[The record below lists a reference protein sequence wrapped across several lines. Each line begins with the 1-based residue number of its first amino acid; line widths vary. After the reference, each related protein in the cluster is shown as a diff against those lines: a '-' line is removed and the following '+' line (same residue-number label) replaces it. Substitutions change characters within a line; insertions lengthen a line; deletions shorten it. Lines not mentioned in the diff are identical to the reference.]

1 MAGLYIHVP
10 FCEKRCI
17 YCDFYSNTDQS
28 YKTPYLKALIRE
40 MSLRKDYLKGKSLKT
55 LYFGGGTPSQL
66 TYTELSSLFNAIS
79 QHYDL
84 SKCDEIT
91 LEANPDDMTSEYIAM
106 LRRLPI
112 NRISMGVQS
121 FLDDD
126 LAFLNRRHT
135 SKQAVDA
142 VHQCQDSGLTNLSID
157 LIYGLPGQ
165 TLQRWEQILD
175 AAIALGV
182 PHISAYHIIYE
193 EGTRLWKMM
202 HSGTVK
208 PVDEETSVALF
219 EMLTQKLSAAG
230 FLHYEISN
238 FAKAGFESRHNS
250 SYWTGEKYLG
260 LGPSAHSF
268 DGECRD
274 WNVASLPK
282 YIKGIESGKPEMG
295 HEELN
300 ATEQYNEAV
309 FTGLRTLHGVNLSQ
323 LRMKFGD
330 AMYLYCM
337 EQAKPSIDAGLLIV
351 DGDKMRL
358 SHKAVFI
365 SDSIMSDLMKV
376 D

>member
-40 MSLRKDYLKGKSLKT
+40 MSLRKDYLKGESLKT

-165 TLQRWEQILD
+165 TLQRWEHDSGCGDHLRR
-175 AAIALGV
+175 
-182 PHISAYHIIYE
+182 PAY
-193 EGTRLWKMM
+193 L
-202 HSGTVK
+202 
-208 PVDEETSVALF
+208 
-219 EMLTQKLSAAG
+219 
-230 FLHYEISN
+230 
-238 FAKAGFESRHNS
+238 
-250 SYWTGEKYLG
+250 
-260 LGPSAHSF
+260 
-268 DGECRD
+268 
-274 WNVASLPK
+274 
-282 YIKGIESGKPEMG
+282 
-295 HEELN
+295 
-300 ATEQYNEAV
+300 
-309 FTGLRTLHGVNLSQ
+309 
-323 LRMKFGD
+323 
-330 AMYLYCM
+330 
-337 EQAKPSIDAGLLIV
+337 
-351 DGDKMRL
+351 RL
-358 SHKAVFI
+358 SYY
-365 SDSIMSDLMKV
+365 L
-376 D
+376 